1 MSRACPT
8 LRLAQ
13 SEAESVHFGVFGVG
27 GGDPAWWQV
36 LLETWR
42 TLAALPFPAPPPA
55 PFNPRIQPLWGGWKE
70 EAPLIFFIDEAN

>member
-13 SEAESVHFGVFGVG
+13 SEAERVHFGVFGMG

-42 TLAALPFPAPPPA
+42 TLAALPFFS
-55 PFNPRIQPLWGGWKE
+55 PFLRIQHLWGGWKE
-70 EAPLIFFIDEAN
+70 EAPLIFFY